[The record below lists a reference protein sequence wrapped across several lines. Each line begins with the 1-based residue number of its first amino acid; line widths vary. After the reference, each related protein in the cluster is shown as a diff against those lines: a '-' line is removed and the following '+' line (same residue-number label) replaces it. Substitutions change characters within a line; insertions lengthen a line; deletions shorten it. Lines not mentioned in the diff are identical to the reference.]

1 MHTLTKQLHGIYTP
15 SSSEAD
21 PNEVNKAPNP
31 LRTRNTDPNFKSL
44 PGLTEADVTH
54 AFCNIDGDLN
64 GFLSA
69 EEIRRVLER
78 LGIENESDEVIDEM
92 IRMADPDGMGQVS
105 LEGFLNLLQTPCM
118 VGEMK
123 THNVTSR
130 NKKKIKKGGGLRA
143 IDCMGQGA
151 HGSRIQQIAAK
162 DKPEEE
168 EEELDEDELDRR
180 RILEAVNYMQA
191 ASQTR
196 VLTISENQPK
206 LYKSRGRQRQIKLAK
221 DKEEGVV
228 KLSVLTKIMS
238 LFHEMDADGSGAI
251 DYLEFCKVLQKD
263 PSPLVEQLFNMFD
276 TDQSG
281 QIEEREFIIGL
292 SSYVNLTMEER
303 AKFSF
308 LMIDR
313 DGSGFIEKDELIT
326 ILKANFISKSAISDE
341 IVELKAAKIL
351 ASVGLPPTGRLDYT
365 SFIQVVS
372 HTPGLLFPAHA
383 LMDKLDN
390 IGRVNN

>member
-1 MHTLTKQLHGIYTP
+1 MQALTKLHDIFTP
-15 SSSEAD
+15 SDSEAD
-21 PNEVNKAPNP
+21 DPNVVNKPPNP
-31 LRTRNTDPNFKSL
+31 LLTRNTDPNFRSL
-44 PGLTEADVTH
+44 PGLTEGDVTQ

-69 EEIRRVLER
+69 EEIRTVLEK

-105 LEGFLNLLQTPCM
+105 LEGFIKLLQIPCM
-118 VGEMK
+118 VGQMK

-130 NKKKIKKGGGLRA
+130 NKKKIKKGGGLKA
-143 IDCMGQGA
+143 SDCMGQGA
-151 HGSRIQQIAAK
+151 HLSRIQSIAAK
-162 DKPEEE
+162 EKPEEE

-180 RILEAVNYMQA
+180 RILDAVNFMQT

-196 VLTISENQPK
+196 LLTISENQPK
-206 LYKSRGRQRQIKLAK
+206 LYKSRGRSRQIKLAK
-221 DKEEGVV
+221 DKEEGIV
-228 KLSVLTKIMS
+228 KLSALTKIMG

-251 DYLEFCKVLQKD
+251 DYLEFCKVLQMD
-263 PSPLVEQLFNMFD
+263 PNPMVEQLFNMFD
-276 TDQSG
+276 SDGSG
-281 QIEEREFIIGL
+281 QIEEREFIVGL
-292 SSYVNLTMEER
+292 SSYVNLSMEER

-308 LMIDR
+308 LMIDK

-326 ILKANFISKSAISDE
+326 ILKANFISKSAISE
-341 IVELKAAKIL
+341 EVVELKATKIL

-365 SFIQVVS
+365 SFLQVVS

-383 LMDKLDN
+383 LMDKLEK
-390 IGRVNN
+390 ITK